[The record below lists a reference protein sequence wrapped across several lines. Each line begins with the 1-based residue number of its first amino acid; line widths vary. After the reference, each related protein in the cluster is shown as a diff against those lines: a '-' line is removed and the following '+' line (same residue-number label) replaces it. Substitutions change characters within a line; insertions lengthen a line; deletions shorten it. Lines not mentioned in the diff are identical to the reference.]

1 MEPLMPVL
9 FLTLLALYA
18 LFGTRGPTPIDPW
31 DSAV

>member
-18 LFGTRGPTPIDPW
+18 LFGTNGPSQFDPW